1 MCFRL
6 SSFATRIVSAIAL
19 AISSV
24 AGAMAQDYPNRQIQ
38 LIVPFAPGGGTD
50 QVGRF
55 FAQKLSELWGKPVVV
70 DNRGG
75 AGGNIGTQAGAR
87 ATPDGYTLTL
97 ATNAVAIN
105 HTLYAN
111 IAFDVTKDFGPISM
125 LVSAPMAIV
134 VNPSVPANSVQE
146 LIALAKRKPG
156 ALNYGSPGIGTPQH
170 LAAELFQSMTDTSM
184 THVPYRGAGPALQN
198 LLAGDIQVMFPT
210 LTTVESHVKAGSIR
224 ALGVTD
230 LNRSPVYPKLP
241 TIAESGVPSYQANL
255 WYAMMAPDKTPA
267 AVVRKI
273 NTDLR
278 SILEKPETKEKLESL
293 GFQPAPGSPAELQK
307 TIVSDIATWAGIIK
321 RLGLKA
327 TD

>member
-1 MCFRL
+1 M
-6 SSFATRIVSAIAL
+6 VSAIAL

-55 FAQKLSELWGKPVVV
+55 FAQKLSEVWGKPVVV

-111 IAFDVTKDFGPISM
+111 IAFDVTKDFAPISM

-146 LIALAKRKPG
+146 LIALAKKKPG
-156 ALNYGSPGIGTPQH
+156 H
-170 LAAELFQSMTDTSM
+170 LTMA
-184 THVPYRGAGPALQN
+184 H
-198 LLAGDIQVMFPT
+198 
-210 LTTVESHVKAGSIR
+210 R
-224 ALGVTD
+224 ASGR
-230 LNRSPVYPKLP
+230 RS
-241 TIAESGVPSYQANL
+241 T
-255 WYAMMAPDKTPA
+255 W
-267 AVVRKI
+267 
-273 NTDLR
+273 LR
-278 SILEKPETKEKLESL
+278 NSS
-293 GFQPAPGSPAELQK
+293 S
-307 TIVSDIATWAGIIK
+307 
-321 RLGLKA
+321 R
-327 TD
+327 